1 MSIRRLVPI
10 VALVLALLA
19 TAARAQ
25 TLIILNN
32 LPGTPADPVSST
44 NLGLGID
51 AVNRQKG
58 LGFTTGAE
66 PLRLLS
72 ATVLLSNTTPAS
84 VLSASLHVDAAGNP
98 GAVLYDF
105 EDAPIADNLGPT
117 EVTVA
122 PVSGGVVLDPGTR
135 YWVVFKGPSTTQSL
149 VWRALIPNTPPT
161 ADGVS
166 FEGYRFSADGG
177 GSWNNSTVFN
187 GVTVRAEVA
196 GGPGDVLRVAMPDS
210 VNNRMV
216 LFDPE
221 SGALV
226 DDDWFPL
233 QAGTPIHV
241 VQVGGELWV
250 SEQIGDRVARFDLD
264 GAFLGQIGGGPTG
277 GLDNIRGMAIVGDEV
292 WLTNAGTA
300 NGAPGAALVRISQ
313 TGTVLGSIGTAATS
327 SSPFAILVR
336 EDDVLV
342 ANSNANDDIHRYDD
356 AGASLG
362 TFHNTTAL
370 NFAQQ
375 MAIAGNG
382 DVLAAG
388 FSSNTV
394 VRLDAATG
402 ALLSSFPASGGR
414 GVYQLANGNI
424 LWSNAS
430 GVHVYDVASQTSTQ
444 VYTGGGRHFGEV
456 LLPVTVDDTIFA
468 DGFEG
473 ALQAADAGQ

>member
-19 TAARAQ
+19 TAAQAQ

-32 LPGTPADPVSST
+32 LPGTPSGGGT
-44 NLGLGID
+44 NLGLGTD

-58 LGFTTGAE
+58 VGFTTGSE

-72 ATVLLSNTTPAS
+72 ATALLSNPTPSS
-84 VLSASLHVDAAGNP
+84 VLSASLHVDAGGNP
-98 GAVLYDF
+98 GAVLF
-105 EDAPIADNLGPT
+105 EFDDTPVPENLTPT
-117 EVTVA
+117 EVAVT
-122 PVSGGVVLDPGTR
+122 PVSGAAVLDPDTR
-135 YWVVFKGPSTTQSL
+135 YWLVFKGPATTQSL
-149 VWRALIPNTPPT
+149 LWQSLSPNAPPV
-161 ADGVS
+161 ADGVA

-177 GSWNNSTVFN
+177 GSWGNSTVFN

-196 GGPGDVLRVAMPDS
+196 GGPGEVLRVAMPDS
-210 VNNRMV
+210 SNNRMV

-221 SGALV
+221 NGALV
-226 DDDWFPL
+226 DGDWFPL

-241 VQVGGELWV
+241 VQIGEELWV
-250 SEQIGDRVARFDLD
+250 SEQVGDRVARFDLD
-264 GAFLGQIGGGPTG
+264 GAFLGQIGGGTGG
-277 GLDNIRGMAIVGDEV
+277 GLDNLRGMAIVGDEV
-292 WLTNAGTA
+292 WLTNSGTA
-300 NGAPGAALVRISQ
+300 NGAPGAALVRISL
-313 TGTVLGSIGTAATS
+313 TGTVLGSISMAASS

-362 TFHNTTAL
+362 TFHNTTSL

-375 MAIAGNG
+375 MAIAING

-388 FSSNTV
+388 FSSNNV
-394 VRLDAATG
+394 VRLDSGTG
-402 ALLSSFPASGGR
+402 ALLSSFAASGSR
-414 GVYQLANGNI
+414 GVYQLGNGNI
-424 LWSNAS
+424 LWSNGS

-456 LLPVTVDDTIFA
+456 LLPLVEDDTLFA
-468 DGFEG
+468 NGFECAPG
-473 ALQAADAGQ
+473 LPDCPT